1 MSQTE
6 YTEENLSEIRE
17 DAFVNIKEACMR
29 LQERTKCENEVVI
42 KMLNEVSQFYISQND
57 KNKTQVPNTYL
68 VLSNSYIFNTSG
80 FIKLVFLSFNKL
92 ISSTD
97 PSTLIR
103 LFISPVKV
111 ISPPVELAKMVVGLN
126 NFNN

>member
-6 YTEENLSEIRE
+6 YSDENLSEMRE

-57 KNKTQVPNTYL
+57 KNK
-68 VLSNSYIFNTSG
+68 I
-80 FIKLVFLSFNKL
+80 
-92 ISSTD
+92 
-97 PSTLIR
+97 
-103 LFISPVKV
+103 
-111 ISPPVELAKMVVGLN
+111 
-126 NFNN
+126 